1 MGEVYYASDHRGG
14 FFIMYSGNSEG
25 KDIQN
30 VKEAQKYMGN
40 ETKRLEEQRKLHLV
54 TNPAPGIPGLKDS
67 YMIGKH

>member
-14 FFIMYSGNSEG
+14 FFIMCSGNSEG
-25 KDIQN
+25 KDMKN

-54 TNPAPGIPGLKDS
+54 TPPPQEFQG
-67 YMIGKH
+67 

>member
-1 MGEVYYASDHRGG
+1 
-14 FFIMYSGNSEG
+14 MYSGNSEG

-54 TNPAPGIPGLKDS
+54 TTPRPRNSRVKRLVHDRQALKYMPKMMAPGSIKSL
-67 YMIGKH
+67 